1 MRKTILFALWLLVP
15 VVLLAYHFGPGQSRL
30 AMDRAARKIAD
41 ARALELKEDWQGA
54 YEAWSAALA
63 ATPQDKTTARLQLQL
78 AQARTRMYTGELPEA
93 MEDMDKL
100 LTEAQR
106 VGADKN
112 FQHEVRGTLATAQYY
127 AGWLMRLEGA
137 TSEEWLQPVES
148 ARQNFRLLA
157 EEAKNVKAAED
168 YEKNLEACLCR
179 SSVRVARTSARN
191 AAANARA
198 RPRRKRSRKRKML
211 VARASTTFPK
221 AARKPR
227 LNPRRRHERADW
239 SGALQSPWRS

>member
-30 AMDRAARKIAD
+30 AQDRAARKIAE
-41 ARALELKEDWQGA
+41 ARAFEAKEDWPAA

-63 ATPQDKTTARLQLQL
+63 ATPQDKTAARLQLQL

-106 VGADKN
+106 VGADQK
-112 FQHEVRGTLATAQYY
+112 FQHEARGLLATAQYY

-137 TSEEWLQPVES
+137 PADEWLQPVES

-157 EEAKNVKAAED
+157 EEARDAKAVKD
-168 YEKNLEACLCR
+168 YERNLEATIRLARMDLSELQGMPLPKFCSGCKNVSQKCR
-179 SSVRVARTSARN
+179 SQCQSKAEAKNEPEKKDARGAGFN
-191 AAANARA
+191 DI
-198 RPRRKRSRKRKML
+198 
-211 VARASTTFPK
+211 PK
-221 AARKPR
+221 GG
-227 LNPRRRHERADW
+227 
-239 SGALQSPWRS
+239 S

>member
-30 AMDRAARKIAD
+30 AMDRAGRKIAE
-41 ARALELKEDWQGA
+41 ARALEAKEDWQA
-54 YEAWSAALA
+54 AFEAWSAALA
-63 ATPQDKTTARLQLQL
+63 ATPQDKTIARLQLQL

-106 VGADKN
+106 IGADKK
-112 FQHEVRGTLATAQYY
+112 FEHEVRGTLASAQYY

-137 TSEEWLQPVES
+137 PSEEWLQPVES

-157 EEAKNVKAAED
+157 EETKDVKAAKD
-168 YEKNLEACLCR
+168 YEKNLEATIRLARMDLSELQGMPLPKFCSGCKNVSQKCR
-179 SSVRVARTSARN
+179 NQCQAKAEEKGEPKEKKDARGAGFN
-191 AAANARA
+191 EI
-198 RPRRKRSRKRKML
+198 
-211 VARASTTFPK
+211 PK
-221 AARKPR
+221 GG
-227 LNPRRRHERADW
+227 
-239 SGALQSPWRS
+239 S